1 MTSQQPDEPA
11 PPDEQPRLEAA
22 ASGSGTVFQAGRD
35 QHLHFADGASAAAR
49 VRGETV
55 PGVCPYPGL
64 AAFGP
69 EQQRWFFGRDRAT
82 AVLCQR
88 LDAKLAGAGLTDTG
102 LNNTGL
108 NNTGLK
114 QHRVEQHRAA
124 DPDRPVRGREVLA
137 AARRA
142 DPGPGPGQAAGGRL
156 QSWPRP
162 VLTPTAHPVRALARA
177 LSPVTGGEPDRLAEA
192 WLANPDECLASVRR
206 ALAADAPPVPPV
218 PPRPPGPP
226 SPSGAQARAVIL
238 VDQFEEV
245 FTLCTDEPERR
256 AFIDL
261 LDRLAARPADVSSAD
276 EAEPAALVLISVRA
290 DSYADCLRYRSLR
303 AALQA
308 SPVLLDP
315 MTAAELR
322 QAVLFPAQD
331 VGLEV
336 EPGLIEV
343 LLRDAGVAGDEP
355 GDAAGYPAGRLP
367 LLAHALRATWQ
378 QHEGHRLTVHGYQ
391 VTGGISNAV
400 ATSADREF
408 AGLDEAGQQAA
419 RVLFLR
425 LVKIGDGTEDVCRRV
440 SRAGLVRDIPRGPGG
455 AVLDAFTHARLLTQ
469 DQDTVSITHEVLL
482 RAWPR
487 LRTWLDEDRAGNL
500 IRQDLEAAASTWDRD
515 LRAAEALYRGGRLD
529 AARGWA
535 RGHDADLTGTARD
548 FLAASTRQQHRASRL
563 RRAAVTALAVLTVIA
578 VTTSAVALWQRGSA
592 VRQQATAVQQRD
604 QAVYNQT
611 VAEALQLSGSNP
623 ALAAQL
629 DIAAADMKPGSGS
642 LSRLVNTEN
651 TPLPAKLTAGTSPII
666 TVAFSPNSRIMA
678 SGAFS
683 GLIRMWDVADPAH
696 ARELGLPH
704 SVPFFG
710 HQNPAAGLAFSP
722 DGRMLAA
729 ATWIGMGLWDVA
741 DPAHPRL
748 LGRAQNAGAVQVN
761 SVAFSPDGRVLA
773 GGDGDGTVRLW
784 DVTDPAHPQ
793 VLGEP
798 LTSSPSSIKSVAF
811 SPAGTVLAAGGG
823 DGAIRLWDVADPA
836 QPELL
841 GQPLTASTGI
851 VNSVAFS
858 PDGRLMAIGGE
869 DGTVWL
875 WASADPGR
883 YRRLG
888 SPAGQAPSG
897 VASVA
902 FSPDGHTLVGVGTA
916 KNGFT
921 GEILEWNVAD
931 PAQPRALGK
940 PVIGGY
946 AIDSEAFSRSGR
958 ILGTGDDDGEIQLWD
973 LTDPGHPRL
982 ARPGAGRR
990 QLYGRLDGV
999 PRRWPRPGQRKRRRH
1014 DTAVGCGGS
1023 SPAPP
1028 ARVALRRRLQCP
1040 GSGVQ
1045 PGWPDAGRGDR
1056 QWHRSAVAAGR
1067 PRAAAAAQS
1076 IDQREQRPGQRA
1088 GVQPGRPDTGQ
1099 RQQRRRGPAVDAE
1112 HGLRHHADLPEHTG
1126 THPAAMGP
1134 VRFSVAAVPAALLD
1148 GAAAQARAAGPRLV
1162 IWAAMMARWTSL
1174 VPSQIRSTR
1183 SSR

>member
-1 MTSQQPDEPA
+1 M
-11 PPDEQPRLEAA
+11 RL
-22 ASGSGTVFQAGRD
+22 
-35 QHLHFADGASAAAR
+35 
-49 VRGETV
+49 
-55 PGVCPYPGL
+55 
-64 AAFGP
+64 
-69 EQQRWFFGRDRAT
+69 
-82 AVLCQR
+82 
-88 LDAKLAGAGLTDTG
+88 
-102 LNNTGL
+102 
-108 NNTGLK
+108 
-114 QHRVEQHRAA
+114 
-124 DPDRPVRGREVLA
+124 
-137 AARRA
+137 
-142 DPGPGPGQAAGGRL
+142 
-156 QSWPRP
+156 
-162 VLTPTAHPVRALARA
+162 
-177 LSPVTGGEPDRLAEA
+177 
-192 WLANPDECLASVRR
+192 
-206 ALAADAPPVPPV
+206 
-218 PPRPPGPP
+218 
-226 SPSGAQARAVIL
+226 ARAVIL
-238 VDQFEEV
+238 VNQFEEV

-696 ARELGLPH
+696 ARELGRPH

-973 LTDPGHPRL
+973 LTDPGHPRRL
-982 ARPGAGRR
+982 GRALAGGSYTVNSMAFRAGGRVLASGSDDGTILLWDVADPARPRQLGSPFAAGYSAQAVAFSPDGRTLAVGTGNGTVLLWQLAGRAPLQR
-990 QLYGRLDGV
+990 PSQSISASSGQVNALAFSPDGRIL
-999 PRRWPRPGQRKRRRH
+999 
-1014 DTAVGCGGS
+1014 ASGS
-1023 SPAPP
+1023 SDGA
-1028 ARVALRRRLQCP
+1028 VRLWTLNTGYATTQIC
-1040 GSGVQ
+1040 
-1045 PGWPDAGRGDR
+1045 
-1056 QWHRSAVAAGR
+1056 RST
-1067 PRAAAAAQS
+1067 P
-1076 IDQREQRPGQRA
+1076 EL
-1088 GVQPGRPDTGQ
+1088 T
-1099 RQQRRRGPAVDAE
+1099 RQQWDRYVSPS
-1112 HGLRHHADLPEHTG
+1112 LPYR
-1126 THPAAMGP
+1126 PP
-1134 VRFSVAAVPAALLD
+1134 C
-1148 GAAAQARAAGPRLV
+1148 
-1162 IWAAMMARWTSL
+1162 
-1174 VPSQIRSTR
+1174 
-1183 SSR
+1183 